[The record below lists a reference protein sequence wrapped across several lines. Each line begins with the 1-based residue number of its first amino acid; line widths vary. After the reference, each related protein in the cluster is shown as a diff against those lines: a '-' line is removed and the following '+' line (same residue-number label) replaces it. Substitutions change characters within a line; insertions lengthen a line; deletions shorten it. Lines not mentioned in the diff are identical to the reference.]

1 MEKLKAL
8 TFTCKDICDVK
19 IGSIP
24 QEGIFRY
31 VYSLE
36 TTLEKKEDTTSI
48 SFITTGLPKH
58 KLTVYLRNLEEV
70 IQTSPMTFYLK
81 IQSRPALFTEV
92 QVMSQMR
99 WQQEDLQKFNPDKD
113 YVASLSYPINFV
125 IRLEFSKYSDMFDKY
140 LDLAKCNLSS
150 SDIIDISYEDYPF
163 PDYTAILNQA
173 ETWQLKYMIL
183 VLITNRQMQLTDLT
197 TENLYLINSAE
208 NPIGILEEIYFNYK
222 YFSVEVFREYMEEG
236 VISTQFHEGN
246 ANKIAV
252 RKVHFTPSAI
262 IFEPPEVD
270 VSNRVT
276 RKFTDIHEDYYL
288 RIVIEDES
296 SEKKI
301 WTMCSGLLNK
311 FKSFLQSFE
320 IAGQHYQF
328 LGFSNSQMKNHSCWM
343 IAIESGYT
351 ADEIRS
357 QLGDF
362 SRCKNNSKYASRLGL
377 CFSGT
382 YRTIQMNRISIPDIE
397 RNNYCFTDGVGRI
410 SRICMDNAKSILGIR
425 SEENVSALQVRIGG
439 CKGVLTLNN
448 NCDEVEVRPSM
459 DKFDSQD
466 SYLEVCSISAY
477 RQGYLNRQIILLLS
491 GLGVEDWV
499 FLKLQDNMIRE
510 LESALESEEE
520 ALKLIGRHD
529 KDPNICALRYMLTNG
544 VKIID
549 EPFLQRMLTA
559 LYQSRITDIRN
570 KARIAAPDS
579 LILIGVVDEHCILEY
594 GQAFVFPSKD
604 PGPVVGKIVIAKN
617 PCLHPGDVRVLNAI
631 NVPEL
636 HYLKDVLVFPQK
648 GPRPHP
654 NECSGS
660 DLDGDMYF
668 ISWNP
673 ELIPVVEN
681 EAPMDY
687 TAPPEK
693 KENPSI
699 DGVIDFFIKY
709 MESENL
715 GNIANTH
722 LARADRDGI
731 YDRKVL
737 DLAQLHS
744 KAVDYPKT
752 GVPASIPQE
761 HRVTEWP
768 DYMDKPEGKSYK
780 SKHAIGQ
787 MYRAIVDKKIKD
799 FIPLADNRY
808 LKFGYENWIPEAR
821 ILYKKYAKELR
832 KLMRH
837 YDTSSE
843 FYFLT
848 YQPGDKLGKHTKVD
862 NRLKMQDLI
871 KDLFDNMTTEFESIA
886 NGPEEQQLLASACYW
901 ICYSREKR
909 KGKLITKFLSFP
921 WIFYSHL
928 L

>member
-8 TFTCKDICDVK
+8 AFTCKDTCDVK
-19 IGSIP
+19 IGSILTD
-24 QEGIFRY
+24 GIFRY

-48 SFITTGLPKH
+48 SFITVSLPKY
-58 KLTVYLRNLEEV
+58 KLTIYLRNLEEV
-70 IQTSPMTFYLK
+70 IQTSPIIFYIK
-81 IQSRPALFTEV
+81 IQSRPALFSEV
-92 QVMSQMR
+92 QVMSQIR

-113 YVASLSYPINFV
+113 YVASLAFPVNLV
-125 IRLEFSKYSDMFDKY
+125 IRVEFSKYSDMFDNY
-140 LDLAKCNLSS
+140 LDLTKCTLNS
-150 SDIIDISYEDYPF
+150 SDIVEISYEDLAF
-163 PDYTAILNQA
+163 PNYTAILNQA

-183 VLITNRQMQLTDLT
+183 VLITNRQMYLTDLN
-197 TENLYLINSAE
+197 TENMYLINSAV
-208 NPIGILEEIYFNYK
+208 NPIGILEEIYLNYQT
-222 YFSVEVFREYMEEG
+222 FSVEVFREYMEEG
-236 VISTQFHEGN
+236 VINTRFYEGN
-246 ANKIAV
+246 TNKIAV
-252 RKVHFTPSAI
+252 RKVHLTPSAI

-276 RKFTDIHEDYYL
+276 RNFTDIHEDYYL
-288 RIVIEDES
+288 RIAIEDEN

-301 WTMCSGLLNK
+301 WTMCSGLLKK
-311 FKSFLQSFE
+311 FKNFLQSFE
-320 IAGQHYQF
+320 VAGRHYQF

-343 IAIESGYT
+343 IATESGYT

-382 YRTIQMNRISIPDIE
+382 YRTIKMNRKSIPDIE
-397 RNNYCFTDGVGRI
+397 RNGYCFTDGIGRI
-410 SRICMDNAKSILGIR
+410 SRRCMDNAKSVLGIN

-459 DKFDSQD
+459 DKFDSKD
-466 SYLEVCSISAY
+466 SYLEVCNISAY

-499 FLKLQDNMIRE
+499 FLGLQENMIRE
-510 LESALESEEE
+510 LENALENEEE

-529 KDPNICALRYMLTNG
+529 KDPNICVLRYMLTNG
-544 VKIID
+544 IKIID

-559 LYQSRITDIRN
+559 LYQSRLTDIRN
-570 KARIAAPDS
+570 KARISAPDS

-594 GQAFVFPSKD
+594 GQAFVFPSKE
-604 PGPVVGKIVIAKN
+604 PEPIVGKIVIAKN
-617 PCLHPGDVRVLNAI
+617 PCLHPGDIRVLNAVNI
-631 NVPEL
+631 PEL

-648 GPRPHP
+648 GDRPHP

-668 ISWNP
+668 ISWNQN
-673 ELIPVVEN
+673 LIPLVVN
-681 EAPMDY
+681 EPPMDY
-687 TAPPEK
+687 TAFPEID
-693 KENPSI
+693 ENPSI

-722 LARADRDGI
+722 LARADKDGI
-731 YDRKVL
+731 YHPKVL

-752 GVPASIPQE
+752 GVAALIPQE

-768 DYMDKPEGKSYK
+768 DYMDKPEAKSYK
-780 SKHAIGQ
+780 SSHVIGQ
-787 MYRAIVDKKIKD
+787 MYRSIVDKKIKD
-799 FIPLADNRY
+799 FIPLADDRY
-808 LKFGYENWIPEAR
+808 LKFGYENWLSEAR
-821 ILYKKYAKELR
+821 TLYKKYSKELR

-871 KDLFDNMTTEFESIA
+871 KDLYDNMTAEFELIT
-886 NGPEEQQLLASACYW
+886 NRPEEQEMLASACYW

-909 KGKLITKFLSFP
+909 KGKLVHKFLSFP
-921 WIFYSHL
+921 WIFYRHL
-928 L
+928 I